1 MYKNPA
7 CSPLLIISLCL
18 NPGTISYL
26 NPNSKPASPWGPVGR
41 HKEGGQGKGQAWSS
55 IGERQWHRKQ
65 SRRQI
70 DQQMVSFRCIPE
82 DDRAAGHMQ
91 SESER
96 DRRRRREEKSGLQ
109 LKSFSFSFSLAAPPR
124 FPSSLKDNSFY
135 NLLEGAWRRARGRE
149 REERRDSP
157 KITLICKMVHT
168 SPSVCQLG

>member
-1 MYKNPA
+1 M
-7 CSPLLIISLCL
+7 
-18 NPGTISYL
+18 
-26 NPNSKPASPWGPVGR
+26 
-41 HKEGGQGKGQAWSS
+41 
-55 IGERQWHRKQ
+55 
-65 SRRQI
+65 

-157 KITLICKMVHT
+157 RITLICKMVHT